1 VSPSRLSPLL
11 LAGPISAGGSLR
23 LPLWVALG
31 VLVLLASSADA
42 QGLGDAAAREQTK
55 RRTEPNEAKAKVF
68 TNDDLASEEKPAEET
83 GEAASSDEEA
93 VASKGE
99 PDRAVGRES
108 DEEWRERTDREREK
122 RALQEREWRA
132 RFTEARAKVRE
143 EEAKCWQ
150 EVVRTEFHQGI
161 PVQMKVKEFVESEAY
176 RQARKDL
183 ADLQEQFRRTGLPPG
198 WARE

>member
-1 VSPSRLSPLL
+1 VSLSLVFPLL
-11 LAGPISAGGSLR
+11 SASRIRAGGALR
-23 LPLWVALG
+23 LPLGAALG
-31 VLVLLASSADA
+31 VLVLLASSAHA

-55 RRTEPNEAKAKVF
+55 RRTEANEEKAKVF
-68 TNDDLASEEKPAEET
+68 TNDDLASEEKPVEET
-83 GEAASSDEEA
+83 GEASSSDEEA

-99 PDRAVGRES
+99 PARADGES

-183 ADLQEQFRRTGLPPG
+183 ALLQEQFRRTGLPPG
-198 WARE
+198 WARP

>member
-1 VSPSRLSPLL
+1 VSPSRLVPLL
-11 LAGPISAGGSLR
+11 PASRIRAGCSLR
-23 LPLWVALG
+23 LLLGAALG
-31 VLVLLASSADA
+31 VLVLLASPADA

-83 GEAASSDEEA
+83 GEASSSDEEA

-99 PDRAVGRES
+99 PARADGES

-122 RALQEREWRA
+122 RVLQEREWRA

-183 ADLQEQFRRTGLPPG
+183 ADLQEEFRRTGLPPG